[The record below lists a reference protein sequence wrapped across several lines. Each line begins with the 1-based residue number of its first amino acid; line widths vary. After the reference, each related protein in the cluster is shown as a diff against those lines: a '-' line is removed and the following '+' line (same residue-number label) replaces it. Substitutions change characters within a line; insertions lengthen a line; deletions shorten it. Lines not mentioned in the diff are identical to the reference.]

1 MTNDQ
6 RISDI
11 IERWDTKQIDGQIPS
26 VSGKK
31 FIKLKLLFLY
41 TNFYLKMKTEHKKVE
56 IFCDISVPNS

>member
-31 FIKLKLLFLY
+31 LINEIKCSFLKFQNKNTQRNQQFICEGL
-41 TNFYLKMKTEHKKVE
+41 
-56 IFCDISVPNS
+56 